1 MVHRAGEGLTPM
13 PGGALVRNGLLALLS
28 AAIGLAACEAALR
41 LFYPRYQLAANP
53 VPEDAAGTYRL
64 FRDPDTGVAH
74 RVISNNLGGRQSRDF
89 PPEALDTAVNIAF
102 FGDSQT
108 QNAFMPAQYSYTEP
122 LDFLFNVGAQ
132 VGDAGSAAQAAA
144 LREPRVN
151 VLGFGTADYGP
162 ARSYLRWRNLPARS
176 KFAHVFY
183 MVVHNDRND
192 LRTAVRSGL
201 VLLGDSGEVLPGG
214 PPRTPT
220 WKRVLARLHLT
231 YLAIDAW
238 QRLALGWP
246 AGELGDGPSGLEEH
260 ELSRDKA
267 QLVFRDLM
275 LRWNREVKEFGGVFH
290 LVLLPNPPGGFGAGL
305 SSAWL
310 RHVRNDADLRSTIGF
325 FDLAACFEAMI
336 PGFDYDD
343 WRFENDAHWNPAGT
357 MVAATCLYR
366 YLEDALGLPERTDE
380 HLAHMRH
387 AYYQAFLESSAW
399 EGQRYAPD
407 AAWARP
413 PLADAAQATPS
424 GQAIVARYLALELAL
439 SAEEQSL
446 GAVRAAR
453 EAGALASSVWDV
465 YANIGRRLLVYVKP
479 SCSPSWRAR
488 DAAAGRFFFLH
499 AVPFT
504 PEKLPPHGAPSGF
517 VNLDDTPLTYV
528 RRTAAECVFFTEL
541 PDYPLARISTG
552 QFTRRGHNGQYDNL
566 WSAEFAMPLARSV
579 WNVYTSPDGRGL
591 NYMKEACGPAD
602 TAARFFLHVH
612 PLRSA
617 DLPPGALRYANLDFG
632 GGGAVE
638 RDEDGTCR
646 ASAALPDYPIDF
658 VRTGQFRAGF
668 VFDKRLWSERIDFA
682 EKERASPRPAAMR
695 HDGGVSSGAN
705 VVSSPRH
712 YATANTSRTSITP
725 TR

>member
-1 MVHRAGEGLTPM
+1 MVHRAGEGLTPVK
-13 PGGALVRNGLLALLS
+13 GAALARNSLLALLS

-41 LFYPRYQLAANP
+41 QFHPRYQLAANP
-53 VPEDAAGTYRL
+53 MPEDAAGTYRL

-89 PPEALDTAVNIAF
+89 LPETLDTAVNIAF

-108 QNAFMPAQYSYTEP
+108 QNALMPAPYSYTEP
-122 LDFLFNVGAQ
+122 LDFLLNVGAQ
-132 VGDAGSAAQAAA
+132 VGDEGGAQIAT
-144 LREPRVN
+144 LHEPRIN
-151 VLGFGTADYGP
+151 VLNFGMADYGP
-162 ARSYLRWRNLPARS
+162 ARSYLRWQNLPERS
-176 KFAHVFY
+176 KFAHVLY

-201 VLLGDSGEVLPGG
+201 VRLGDSGEVLPGG

-220 WKRVLARLHLT
+220 WKRALARLHLT

-246 AGELGDGPSGLEEH
+246 VDSSNGRSGPAEDR

-275 LRWNREVKEFGGVFH
+275 LRWNGEVKESGGVFH
-290 LVLLPNPPGGFGAGL
+290 LVLLPNPPGGFGAAL
-305 SSAWL
+305 SPAWL
-310 RHVRNDADLRSTIGF
+310 RLVRNDADLRSKVRF
-325 FDLAACFEAMI
+325 FDLAACFDATV
-336 PGFDYDD
+336 PDFDYGD
-343 WRFENDAHWNPAGT
+343 WRFENNPHWSPAGT

-366 YLEDALGLPERTDE
+366 YLEDALGLPEHTDKD
-380 HLAHMRH
+380 LVHMRH
-387 AYYQAFLESSAW
+387 AYYQAFLDSPAW
-399 EGQRYAPD
+399 EGQRYTPD
-407 AAWARP
+407 DAWARP
-413 PLADAAQATPS
+413 PPADAAQAPP
-424 GQAIVARYLALELAL
+424 GEAIVAKYLALELAPP
-439 SAEEQSL
+439 AEEQDL

-465 YANIGRRLLVYVKP
+465 YANIERRLLVYVKP
-479 SCSPSWRAR
+479 FCSPSWRAR
-488 DAAAGRFFFLH
+488 DAATGRFFFLH

-504 PEKLPPHGAPSGF
+504 PEIVPAHRVPSGF
-517 VNLDDTPLTYV
+517 VNLDDMPLTYV

-552 QFTRRGHNGQYDNL
+552 QFTRRGHSGQYDNL
-566 WSAEFAMPLARSV
+566 WSAELAMPLARSV
-579 WNVYTSPDGRGL
+579 WDVYASADRRGL
-591 NYMKEACGPAD
+591 DYVKDSCVPAD

-617 DLPPGALRYANLDFG
+617 DLPPGAFRYANLDFDG
-632 GGGAVE
+632 GEVE
-638 RDEDGTCR
+638 RAEDGTCR

-682 EKERASPRPAAMR
+682 EKERASPRP
-695 HDGGVSSGAN
+695 SGDEA
-705 VVSSPRH
+705 
-712 YATANTSRTSITP
+712 
-725 TR
+725 